1 MTNIKSLSLHDLQI
15 RMIKSIELF
24 FKLQQ
29 ISGIEDAF
37 IQEKLH
43 QISEQYVEFR
53 KFVKESISHSLNLS
67 CNAEDLIIFVKHC
80 DDDQIDNKELLD
92 YLNPLLIDTRLLQ
105 KESIKLKGQITS
117 IKDCLE
123 KIANEINEH
132 DLKITKRREEL
143 PEQIDKEDKKID
155 DAISYAKSGIMT
167 FGIGAVAVI
176 AAPITGGAS
185 LIHLAHLAVAQL
197 GAIAVVGG

>member
-1 MTNIKSLSLHDLQI
+1 MTNIKSLSFHDLQI

-29 ISGIEDAF
+29 ISEIEDTF

-67 CNAEDLIIFVKHC
+67 CNAEDLVIFVKHC

-143 PEQIDKEDKKID
+143 PEQIDREDRKRRDSQRTYSAHK
-155 DAISYAKSGIMT
+155 AAKRQIRKRIRACT
-167 FGIGAVAVI
+167 QKYKDE
-176 AAPITGGAS
+176 GGR
-185 LIHLAHLAVAQL
+185 
-197 GAIAVVGG
+197 